1 MKLYKVNNDMS
12 EYLISDSIHRNNIVR
27 SSDTFTITPVPSE
40 YGQYRLEVTV
50 LGEWPELETNG
61 LSYFITI
68 KTYVNN

>member
-1 MKLYKVNNDMS
+1 M
-12 EYLISDSIHRNNIVR
+12 
-27 SSDTFTITPVPSE
+27 TPSE

-50 LGEWPELETNG
+50 LGDWTELEIDG